1 MPPRMRQRRV
11 TPPAGGVRRE
21 SGGGAAHSLR
31 HAVDKKE
38 EAPRRKGASKESFV
52 VQDHAG
58 AFVDIA
64 AAKGKDEIAGFG
76 MLVDVICHGLE
87 GGQADT
93 AGDLFAEVFRGDVVG
108 IDLPAA
114 HNR

>member
-1 MPPRMRQRRV
+1 M
-11 TPPAGGVRRE
+11 
-21 SGGGAAHSLR
+21 
-31 HAVDKKE
+31 
-38 EAPRRKGASKESFV
+38 
-52 VQDHAG
+52 VQNHAG
-58 AFVDIA
+58 AFVNIA
-64 AAKGKDEIAGFG
+64 ATEGENKIAGFG